1 MDILSSYLDYISS
14 DKTLSEQESQ
24 LINKLTRYIVLMAD
38 DVLLLASK
46 KRAAIKKFGHNVEI
60 VRKLTDEIENKKE
73 KIKQA
78 KAKLNKIKYG
88 K

>member
-46 KRAAIKKFGHNVEI
+46 KRAAIKNLDIMLK
-60 VRKLTDEIENKKE
+60 
-73 KIKQA
+73 
-78 KAKLNKIKYG
+78 
-88 K
+88 